1 MQIPTPQFFLVC
13 LTLAIAGCASP
24 EGNATAQDGNK
35 QADEKSTSK
44 KLDDKKKKHTNA
56 LVNETSPYL
65 LLHAHNPVNWYGWN
79 EESLKKAKEEGKVI
93 FLSIGYSSCHW
104 CHVMERES
112 FLDEEIAK
120 ILNDHF
126 ICIKVDREERPDVDA
141 IYMNALSVISQGRG
155 GWPLSMFLTPEGKP
169 FFGMTYMPARDG
181 DRGNSPGFLTLI
193 KRVTEV
199 WKADPAT
206 IRKDGETVSKI
217 VKERLEAS
225 YANNSV
231 AINAKWATDALTE
244 MDASFDKDHGG
255 FGFSPSNPNR
265 PKFPEPSNL
274 EFLVD
279 AVRRNPQLVDAKE
292 KLTISLDHMA
302 MGGIRDHMGG
312 GFHRYSVDRFWKIPH
327 FEKML
332 YDNGQLA
339 SVYAQTYELIPRPEY
354 KQVTVEMLD
363 FVLDELTSPEGG
375 FYSAL
380 DAESEDEEGKY
391 YRWSKKEIEDLIGK
405 EPEYAL
411 FKNVYQI
418 DREPNFEGEF
428 YAPQFAKPI
437 AEIAKERKLTLAEMD
452 SKLSPLRKKLF
463 DVRSKRPRP
472 LLDTKILASWNGLM
486 IRGFAEAGRVFK
498 EKKYVDAA
506 AQAANF
512 VLEKLQKDGRLMR
525 TYSSG
530 EAKLN
535 AYLDDYAFVID
546 GLISL
551 YKATDDK
558 AWLEKAAKLQAKQ
571 DELFWDEKAG
581 GYFFTS
587 NDHESLLARAKNPI
601 DGARPS
607 GISVSANNL
616 VQLAKYLKKPE
627 YKTKC
632 EKTIL
637 SIAILLQRSPSSS
650 PLMLKAVQ
658 AFLDEK

>member
-1 MQIPTPQFFLVC
+1 MQKQIPVPQFLLFC
-13 LTLAIAGCASP
+13 LTVLIAGCSAP
-24 EGNATAQDGNK
+24 DGNATAQDGGK
-35 QADEKSTSK
+35 SVDEKSAK
-44 KLDDKKKKHTNA
+44 NKADDKKKKYTNA

-79 EESLKKAKEEGKVI
+79 EESLKKAKDEGKVI

-141 IYMNALSVISQGRG
+141 IYMNALHAITQGRG

-193 KRVTEV
+193 KKVNEV

-206 IRKDGETVSKI
+206 IRKDGETVAKI

-225 YANNSV
+225 YANTTI
-231 AINAKWATDALTE
+231 AISAEWANDALNE
-244 MDASFDKDHGG
+244 METAFDKEHGG

-279 AVRRNPQLVDAKE
+279 VVRRNPKLVEAKN
-292 KLTISLDHMA
+292 KLTVTLDHMA

-339 SVYAQTYELIPRPEY
+339 SVYAQAYELNPRPDY
-354 KQVTVEMLD
+354 KQVTIELLD

-391 YRWSKKEIEDLIGK
+391 YRWTKKEIEDLIGE
-405 EPEYAL
+405 EPEYEL

-428 YAPQFAKPI
+428 YAPQFVKPV
-437 AEIAKERKLTLAEMD
+437 AEIAKERNLTIAEMD
-452 SKLSPLRKKLF
+452 AKLSPLRKKLF
-463 DVRSKRPRP
+463 DVRSKRERP

-486 IRGFAEAGRVFK
+486 IRGFAESGRVFK
-498 EKKYVDAA
+498 EQKYTDAA
-506 AQAANF
+506 AKAADF

-525 TYSSG
+525 TYSAG

-535 AYLDDYAFVID
+535 AYLDDYAFMID
-546 GLISL
+546 GMISL
-551 YKATDDK
+551 YKATEDK
-558 AWLEKAAKLQAKQ
+558 TWLEKAAKLQAKQ
-571 DELFWDEKAG
+571 DELFWDEKSG
-581 GYFFTS
+581 R
-587 NDHESLLARAKNPI
+587 LLFYI
-601 DGARPS
+601 
-607 GISVSANNL
+607 
-616 VQLAKYLKKPE
+616 Q
-627 YKTKC
+627 
-632 EKTIL
+632 
-637 SIAILLQRSPSSS
+637 
-650 PLMLKAVQ
+650 
-658 AFLDEK
+658 